1 MLKKVLSCAALT
13 LSLGLLFACGSPAEK
28 PSDEV
33 TAQKPEFTAETLPR
47 LDGSTA
53 TIPLSEGIVKALLT
67 YDPEQASS
75 FVHHY
80 TTHYAYENLIA
91 GDCDVIFVT
100 PPSADE
106 YQLMDDSGKEY
117 EVDMVVKD
125 AFVFLVNESN
135 PVDDISV
142 SDLKKIYTGEI
153 TNWSQL
159 GGDDQPITAFQR
171 PENSGSQTLM
181 YKLLVPQDEIADAP
195 SELKPAGMDDLVD
208 AVSDYDSGAYS
219 IGYSVYYYAS
229 GMYTD
234 PDSKMISV
242 DGVYPTI
249 ESISDCSY
257 PLSDG
262 YYAVYDKTLAD
273 DSPVMQ
279 LIAWLKSDEGQKMA
293 AQEGYVPLRP
303 LTE

>member
-1 MLKKVLSCAALT
+1 MLKKLISCAALT
-13 LSLGLLFACGSPAEK
+13 MSLGLLFACGSPAEK

-33 TAQKPEFTAETLPR
+33 TVQKPEFTAETLPR

-53 TIPLSEGIVKALLT
+53 TIPLSEGIVKALLS

-80 TTHYAYENLIA
+80 TTHFAYENLIA

-100 PPSADE
+100 PPSTDE
-106 YQLMDDSGKEY
+106 YHLMDDSGKEY

-135 PVDDISV
+135 PIDDISV

-171 PENSGSQTLM
+171 PDNSGSQTLM

-242 DGVYPTI
+242 DGVYPTV
-249 ESISDCSY
+249 ETISDGSY